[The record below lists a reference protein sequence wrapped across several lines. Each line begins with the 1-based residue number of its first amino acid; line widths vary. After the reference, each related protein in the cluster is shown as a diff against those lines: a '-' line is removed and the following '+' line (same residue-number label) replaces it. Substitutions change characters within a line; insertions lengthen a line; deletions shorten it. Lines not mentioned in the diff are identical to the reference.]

1 MLKQVTKIGFRIL
14 LGAMFMFSGI
24 IKLYPIE
31 TFELT
36 FVDLGVASWT
46 FAPFMARLVI
56 SLEVGVGA
64 LLIVGAWKK
73 RILHVALGLLSLFAL
88 YLIYLLLAKGSD
100 VNCGCFGEAIPMTP
114 IESLLK
120 NALFAAMCIVLVLF
134 DKVRETL
141 KWQTWVGVFLV
152 LFSITIPFVLN
163 PVKLSDNV
171 HASVEP
177 FELDITDIPKHFI
190 DGDSLA
196 LNAGEVIVA
205 FFSVSCKHCK
215 NVAYKLSIA
224 QEKYDLPRIVTVF
237 IGKEEKLPD
246 FWKDSNSNFPHVF
259 FKDKRVFKITSGKFP
274 TIMHIKEGLVINHWT
289 GSTFTYAEVEKLSLP

>member
-1 MLKQVTKIGFRIL
+1 MRIIILGLRL
-14 LGAMFMFSGI
+14 LVGLMFIISGI

-36 FVDLGVASWT
+36 FVDLGIVSWSV
-46 FAPFMARLVI
+46 APFVARLLVSVEI
-56 SLEVGVGA
+56 VLGC
-64 LLIVGAWKK
+64 LLIFGIWRQVMI
-73 RILHVALGLLSLFAL
+73 RLALGLLLIFSV
-88 YLIYLLLAKGSD
+88 YLSYLLINKGND
-100 VNCGCFGEAIPMTP
+100 VNCGCFGQGIPMTP

-134 DKVRETL
+134 DKVRGTL
-141 KWQTWVGVFLV
+141 KWQTWVGFFLI
-152 LFSITIPFVLN
+152 LLSIAAPFVLN

-171 HASVEP
+171 HQSVEP
-177 FELDITDIPKHFI
+177 FELDIAGIPKHFI

-196 LNAGEVIVA
+196 LNDGEVIVA

-289 GSTFTYAEVEKLSLP
+289 GSTFTYEEVEKLSLQ